1 MKPSARVLLLLA
13 VTAAVPLLVGA
24 ALAQPGEEGQGAVV
38 TLPGQVLPSSTA
50 PAGSPARSGPQPTIE
65 VPPLPGLGPQP
76 GPGAGVSAGIG
87 PDDLVVEDAPA
98 DLPGPDTGAPAA
110 QTGWDEQVGA
120 TIVWDTLPAGAEA
133 AGGGVAIA
141 SGPARRIPQ
150 LSGDSDSAMGSGSG
164 AATTAEQA
172 LIAREPRRERP
183 VDPARRGELVALSR
197 VLGQL
202 HALRVSCAGRDD
214 QTWRSRMATLLD
226 LEAPAS
232 GALREPLVAAFNAGF
247 QTGGRGTVTCP
258 VNYRAAEA
266 RLAREGRSLALALAA
281 RSRAASAPGPGGAP
295 SAPGGPVS
303 RAATASQSKNLP

>member
-13 VTAAVPLLVGA
+13 ATAAVPLLVGA

-38 TLPGQVLPSSTA
+38 TLPGQALPSTTVS
-50 PAGSPARSGPQPTIE
+50 AGSPARSGPQPTIE
-65 VPPLPGLGPQP
+65 VPPLPGPSPQP
-76 GPGAGVSAGIG
+76 APGTPVSAGIG
-87 PDDLVVEDAPA
+87 PGDFAVEDAPP
-98 DLPGPDTGAPAA
+98 DLPGPDMGAPADQA
-110 QTGWDEQVGA
+110 GWDEQAGA

-150 LSGDSDSAMGSGSG
+150 LSGDSDGSMVAGSG
-164 AATTAEQA
+164 AAATAEQA

-183 VDPARRGELVALSR
+183 VDPARRGELLSLSR

-247 QTGGRGTVTCP
+247 QTGGRGTTTCP

-281 RSRAASAPGPGGAP
+281 RSRAVSPAAPGPGGAP
-295 SAPGGPVS
+295 AGPAS
-303 RAATASQSKNLP
+303 RTASPSQPGNLP

>member
-1 MKPSARVLLLLA
+1 MKPSVRALLLLA
-13 VTAAVPLLVGA
+13 VTAAVPLLVGV
-24 ALAQPGEEGQGAVV
+24 ALAQPAEEGQGAVV
-38 TLPGQVLPSSTA
+38 TLPGQTLPSSA
-50 PAGSPARSGPQPTIE
+50 VPAGSQSRSGPQPTIE
-65 VPPLPGLGPQP
+65 VPPLPGPGPQA
-76 GPGAGVSAGIG
+76 GPGAPAHARVG
-87 PDDLVVEDAPA
+87 PEAFAVEDAPP
-98 DLPGPDTGAPAA
+98 DLPGPGTGAEPAPS
-110 QTGWDEQVGA
+110 GWDEQVGA
-120 TIVWDTLPAGAEA
+120 TIVWDTLPAGSEA
-133 AGGGVAIA
+133 AGGGAAIA

-150 LSGDSDSAMGSGSG
+150 LSGDSDGASVAGSGT
-164 AATTAEQA
+164 AATAEQA

-183 VDPARRGELVALSR
+183 VDPARRGELAALSR

-247 QTGGRGTVTCP
+247 QTGGRGTATCP

-281 RSRAASAPGPGGAP
+281 RSRGASAVAPGPGGAP
-295 SAPGGPVS
+295 AGPAS
-303 RAATASQSKNLP
+303 RTKTASQSKNLP